1 MSDRAEDFF
10 KGLIIGGVIGA
21 VVGILYAPKRGK
33 ETQEDIIKKAEEL
46 TAKTKAG
53 YESALE
59 KGKKV
64 YETAAQL
71 LKHPEP
77 SQKEKI

>member
-10 KGLIIGGVIGA
+10 TGLIIGGVIGA
-21 VVGILYAPKRGK
+21 LVGILYAPKSGK
-33 ETQEDIIKKAEEL
+33 ETREDVIKKAEEL
-46 TAKTKAG
+46 TAKTKAQ

-59 KGKKV
+59 KGKKA
-64 YETAAQL
+64 YETAAQF

-77 SQKEKI
+77 SQKEKV